1 MPKPAK
7 GPRMGGSAAH
17 ERRMLANLC
26 RNVIEHR
33 EITTTLAR
41 AKRVQPLLER
51 LITKAKRGDMH
62 ARRQVI
68 AVLGTNT
75 AKRATVINKNGELDR
90 RFDYTYELFDVIV
103 PAMDAEREGG
113 YTRIV
118 KLPSRKGDQAPMARL
133 SLVMEK
139 VEKKQV
145 VKSAEKTAAVAAED
159 AEVTEPEVV
168 EAEQEATADAPAATE
183 TTVVEEASDE
193 K

>member
-7 GPRMGGSAAH
+7 GPRLGGSAAH

-41 AKRVQPLLER
+41 AKRVQPHLER

-75 AKRATVINKNGELDR
+75 AKRDG

-103 PAMDAEREGG
+103 PAMDGNREGG

-118 KLPSRKGDQAPMARL
+118 KLPNRKGDQAPMARL

-139 VEKKQV
+139 VEKKAAV
-145 VKSAEKTAAVAAED
+145 ESAEKTAKVAAD
-159 AEVTEPEVV
+159 
-168 EAEQEATADAPAATE
+168 TADAKEEAPAEESAVENTE
-183 TTVVEEASDE
+183 AADVEETPAE
-193 K
+193 ETK

>member
-7 GPRMGGSAAH
+7 GPRLGGSAAH

-26 RNVIEHR
+26 RSVIEHR
-33 EITTTLAR
+33 EITTTFAR
-41 AKRVQPLLER
+41 AKRVQPHLER

-75 AKRATVINKNGELDR
+75 AKRDG

-103 PAMDAEREGG
+103 PAMDSEREGG

-118 KLPSRKGDQAPMARL
+118 KLPPRKGDQAPMARL

-139 VEKKQV
+139 VEKKAV
-145 VKSAEKTAAVAAED
+145 VKTAEKTAEAAAEKAPK
-159 AEVTEPEVV
+159 AEKVEEP
-168 EAEQEATADAPAATE
+168 A
-183 TTVVEEASDE
+183 VEEAQVEETATEEE